1 MIFSSKN
8 DIVRHTESDHQKKR
22 LSYFDLNVHD
32 GKKPFQCDAC
42 DASYVSKKGLQYHV
56 AAIHEGKKP
65 FECTR
70 CDMAFSQ
77 SGNLKRQRFVT
88 RIGNIEKRNVSF
100 QLFMQ
105 TGLIWVVLKI
115 SAILLKYPTFEGIF
129 SCFHEQSKYVQN

>member
-88 RIGNIEKRNVSF
+88 SIGNIEKVPYVSF
-100 QLFMQ
+100 QLSEQ
-105 TGLIWVVLKI
+105 TGLIWAVLKM
-115 SAILLKYPTFEGIF
+115 SPILLKYPTFEGFFFIF
-129 SCFHEQSKYVQN
+129 SLAKQVQN

>member
-88 RIGNIEKRNVSF
+88 SIGNIKKKRNVSF
-100 QLFMQ
+100 NCL
-105 TGLIWVVLKI
+105 G
-115 SAILLKYPTFEGIF
+115 
-129 SCFHEQSKYVQN
+129 

>member
-100 QLFMQ
+100 QLFLQ
-105 TGLIWVVLKI
+105 TGLIWVVCTENFCNFAEV
-115 SAILLKYPTFEGIF
+115 SYFCMYF
-129 SCFHEQSKYVQN
+129 SNNGQNKQNN